1 MCKNNVFDA
10 EGVSLSQW
18 HYINCVCQWI
28 LFILPT
34 TPHWIVLLRPQY
46 QMIIAKA
53 NKYLDQPQQY
63 LNVPITPA
71 VVLV

>member
-1 MCKNNVFDA
+1 MS
-10 EGVSLSQW
+10 EL
-18 HYINCVCQWI
+18 HYIVCVSG
-28 LFILPT
+28 FYFLPT

>member
-1 MCKNNVFDA
+1 MS
-10 EGVSLSQW
+10 EL
-18 HYINCVCQWI
+18 HYIVCVSGFYFFAHNPSLDCAI
-28 LFILPT
+28 
-34 TPHWIVLLRPQY
+34 LRPQY